1 MIRIIIVKYTCLYY
15 LFFIVRKRQILILMF
30 VFLFDFKDG
39 IVKGCSVIV
48 DWLDANL
55 ATEVAAVS
63 GHVLIHFQ
71 NCKRIKKFK
80 C

>member
-1 MIRIIIVKYTCLYY
+1 
-15 LFFIVRKRQILILMF
+15 MF

-39 IVKGCSVIV
+39 IVKGFSVIV

-71 NCKRIKKFK
+71 NFKRIKKFK